1 MRGDRAPELEL
12 ASVDACERME
22 LDFAGEFCDWYS
34 EGRGKYDGRENNEYV
49 DVRLLFKEY
58 VDARLFKECVDVR
71 LFKECVGVRSLF
83 REYVDAR
90 LSFEE
95 YTEEG

>member
-1 MRGDRAPELEL
+1 MRGDCAPEVEPE
-12 ASVDACERME
+12 SVDDCERME
-22 LDFAGEFCDWYS
+22 LDFAGRFCDRYS

-49 DVRLLFKEY
+49 DVRLLFKER
-58 VDARLFKECVDVR
+58 VDAWLRFKEC
-71 LFKECVGVRSLF
+71 
-83 REYVDAR
+83 VDAR